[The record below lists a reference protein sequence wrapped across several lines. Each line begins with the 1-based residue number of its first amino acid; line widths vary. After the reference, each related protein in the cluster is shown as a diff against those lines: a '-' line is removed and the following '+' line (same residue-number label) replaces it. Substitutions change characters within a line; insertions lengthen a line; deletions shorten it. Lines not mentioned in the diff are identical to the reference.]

1 MFWTV
6 DKNGGA
12 EYWET
17 SKLEMTIEETAFY
30 ALDVCHRSFKQFTGV
45 ECAQNRLEVSPCS
58 HISLAI
64 CAFVRLK
71 VQRLHS
77 GVPWL
82 ASQTVIVR
90 SAMYQFLT
98 HPTSSPHATA

>member
-1 MFWTV
+1 
-6 DKNGGA
+6 
-12 EYWET
+12 
-17 SKLEMTIEETAFY
+17 
-30 ALDVCHRSFKQFTGV
+30 
-45 ECAQNRLEVSPCS
+45 
-58 HISLAI
+58 LAI